1 MPLTLH
7 YFDTETTIG
16 GFQNVDMKL
25 QIDPSVLCE
34 QSSYFAIQK
43 HYFLGMAL

>member
-16 GFQNVDMKL
+16 GFQNVYVKP
-25 QIDPSVLCE
+25 QIDP
-34 QSSYFAIQK
+34 
-43 HYFLGMAL
+43 LGPL